1 MTGFYQAALSVML
14 IPAQTPE
21 DHRMTAASFAPFQDL
36 ASLLIPHTHAEKI
49 DGAHDVSHLLRVW
62 KNVCA
67 IRDREGGDARV
78 LIAATLLHDCV
89 SVEKDSPFRSS
100 ASRLAAVRASELLT
114 EMGWDEESIAA
125 VAHAI
130 EAHSFSAAIIPLTL
144 EARILQDAD
153 RLDSLGMIG
162 VARTFYVSGRMGRQL
177 YEPNDPHASQ
187 RPYDDMNFAADHFH
201 TKLLHLADSFQ
212 TDTGAQMAKI
222 RHDRLKRF
230 LDELMEEIGAPQP

>member
-1 MTGFYQAALSVML
+1 ML
-14 IPAQTPE
+14 MPDQTPE

-100 ASRLAAVRASELLT
+100 ASRLAAARARELLT

-130 EAHSFSAAIIPLTL
+130 EAHSFSAAITPLTL

-187 RPYDDMNFAADHFH
+187 RPYDDRNFAADHFH

-212 TDTGAQMAKI
+212 TDTGTQMAKI